1 MDSATRTMCFALV
14 FVFLCLVC
22 VGCAAG
28 TAQQPPKP
36 TSTKTKAELRREKE
50 ARAAEELKA
59 RREAAAKAEREA
71 AAKAKAKR
79 AKKARAAEQLKA
91 RREAAAKA
99 EREAAAKA
107 KAKREE
113 KARLTKLDAEAEK
126 QAKAGIAQAKREKEA
141 SLAQVQAKE
150 IKAERARLK
159 RKLNE
164 DKTKVAVQHK
174 QAVAR
179 AKKDK
184 AKLEAEY
191 RKYKQTVAR
200 LEAEYKGALAKL
212 KEKADTQAAQIA
224 QAKRE
229 NKAELATLNARAKRQ
244 AKEIDTEKAN
254 LKRKLS
260 QDRAKRAAEYK
271 QAKARPQ
278 TKEARARLDAEYKRA
293 LRQLESE
300 YKRALAGLEEKAD
313 AQAGQIAA
321 AKRGNKARLTELDA
335 MAKEQAKE
343 IKTDEANLKRKLS
356 QDKNEAKKYGVAK
369 LDADYKDEL
378 GRLETE
384 YRQALARLEEKA
396 NAQAAEAT
404 KQRKQIEADYQEKV
418 ARIKVGLRLRKE
430 EAQLAELKLP
440 EDTSPRMT
448 VRELRI
454 SGNSL
459 VSTAELLKNMP
470 RVYNASDKPL
480 READSEALYDFR
492 VLHDIIQKPGQPR
505 QVSART
511 IQGFTQYVLSRYQDQ
526 NYAGV
531 YVYVP
536 AEAVE
541 RKSPAELKGGILP
554 IEVLEAEVTDI
565 IVRTYDPDQNLTEK
579 GYLRTSA
586 VKKWSPVKVGEVTNQ
601 KELDEFVNLLNLNP
615 DRYVSAVAS
624 KGREPG
630 SLMVSYDIYE
640 ANPWHYFIQA
650 DNSGTSERRWN
661 PRIGI
666 VNTNLLGIDDTF
678 TTVYQAPWDSEI
690 DENYTLYGSYDFPV
704 LGPRLRLNLYA
715 GHSEF
720 DISPETGLFG
730 FLGRGTAYGGTLRYN
745 VLQTDGWFFDVK
757 GTMEHTRSKITPSLF
772 PGFLGTDIQFWL
784 WGGGLDVHRQDDMS
798 DTSLTFDHFKS
809 LGGESTGAEFALAR
823 TNAQTLFSIYSTS
836 ATHSQYLDPNK
847 VGRVS
852 GTFRWVGSDERLVP
866 ARMTAFGGMYTV
878 RGYDEYEFVADGGI
892 LASAQYEFDL
902 VKYEESKNTAE
913 AGGNPEEGKKPLLKK
928 LAPLAFIDYG
938 RAKIRNR
945 VGTEKE
951 HEELFSV
958 GAGTIVELGDNF
970 SGAVY
975 YGYPLAK
982 TDTTR
987 KGKGRVSVGLMLRW

>member
-1 MDSATRTMCFALV
+1 MCFALV

-36 TSTKTKAELRREKE
+36 TSAKTKAELRREKN

-59 RREAAAKAEREA
+59 RREV
-71 AAKAKAKR
+71 AAKAK
-79 AKKARAAEQLKA
+79 
-91 RREAAAKA
+91 
-99 EREAAAKA
+99 REAAAKA

-113 KARLTKLDAEAEK
+113 KARLAKLNADVEK
-126 QAKAGIAQAKREKEA
+126 QAKAEIAQAKREKEA
-141 SLAQVQAKE
+141 SLSQFDAKAKKQAKVLAEE

-159 RKLNE
+159 RKLDE
-164 DKTKVAVQHK
+164 
-174 QAVAR
+174 
-179 AKKDK
+179 DK
-184 AKLEAEY
+184 AKAAAEH
-191 RKYKQTVAR
+191 KQTVAR
-200 LEAEYKGALAKL
+200 LDAEYKGALAKL
-212 KEKADTQAAQIA
+212 KEKANAQAAQIA

-229 NKAELATLNARAKRQ
+229 NKAELATLDAKAKRQ

-260 QDRAKRAAEYK
+260 QDKAKRTAEYK

-300 YKRALAGLEEKAD
+300 YKRALAGLKEKAD
-313 AQAGQIAA
+313 AQAGQIAT
-321 AKRGNKARLTELDA
+321 AKRGNKARLAELDA
-335 MAKEQAKE
+335 RAREQAKE

-356 QDKNEAKKYGVAK
+356 QDKSEAEIYGIAK
-369 LDADYKDEL
+369 LDADYK
-378 GRLETE
+378 
-384 YRQALARLEEKA
+384 QARARLEEKA
-396 NAQAAEAT
+396 DAQAAEAAE
-404 KQRKQIEADYQEKV
+404 QRKQIEADYQEKV
-418 ARIKVGLRLRKE
+418 ARINVGLRLRRQ

-440 EDTSPRMT
+440 EDTTPRMT

-470 RVYNASDKPL
+470 LVYNASDKPL
-480 READSEALYDFR
+480 READSEDLYDFR
-492 VLHDIIQKPGQPR
+492 VLHDVIQQPGQPR

-541 RKSPAELKGGILP
+541 RKNPVELKGGILP

-565 IVRTYDPDQNLTEK
+565 TVRTYDPDQNQTEK

-586 VKKWSPVKVGEVTNQ
+586 VKKWSPVKVGEVANQ

-678 TTVYQAPWDSEI
+678 TTVYQAPWDSEV

-757 GTMEHTRSKITPSLF
+757 GTMEHTRSKVTPSLF

-784 WGGGLDVHRQDDMS
+784 WGGGLDMHRQDDMS
-798 DTSLTFDHFKS
+798 DTSLTFEHFKS

-823 TNAQTLFSIYSTS
+823 TNAQTLFSIYTTS

-847 VGRVS
+847 VGRAS
-852 GTFRWVGSDERLVP
+852 GTFRWIGSDERLVP
-866 ARMTAFGGMYTV
+866 ARMTSFGGMYTV
-878 RGYDEYEFVADGGI
+878 RGYDEYEVVADGGI

-913 AGGNPEEGKKPLLKK
+913 AGENPEEGKKPLLKK
-928 LAPLAFIDYG
+928 LAPLAFVDYG

-987 KGKGRVSVGLMLRW
+987 KGKGRISVGLMMRW